1 MQVGGGI
8 ARSWAGS
15 PAGPG
20 PVSCDT
26 LAVCGRFTQRLSSG
40 EFARIFGAEDLAATT
55 GEAYNVAP
63 TQRVAAV
70 VVRDDRR
77 VLDRFRWGLVPG
89 WADRVTIGSRLI
101 NARAETVAST
111 PAFRHSFRARRC
123 LIPADGFYEWRRA
136 PDGTRQP
143 FYITAAGGAPLV
155 FAGLWSAWRD
165 PSARSNRSGAVDG
178 APEGDRSGAADAAP
192 GGDRSGAAGA
202 PPLLTCSIVTT
213 TPNALMATLHNR
225 MPVIL
230 EPDAWDLWLD
240 PAVADPGE
248 LQALLH
254 PSDADLVAWPVSDLV
269 NSPRNQGPGLIE
281 PVAP

>member
-1 MQVGGGI
+1 MAVPV
-8 ARSWAGS
+8 R
-15 PAGPG
+15 PAPA
-20 PVSCDT
+20 SCDT
-26 LAVCGRFTQRLSSG
+26 LAACGRFTQRLSSG
-40 EFARIFGAEDLAATT
+40 EFARIFGAEDLATTT

-89 WADRVTIGSRLI
+89 WAERVTIGSRLI

-111 PAFRHSFRARRC
+111 PAFRHSFRAKRC

-143 FYITAAGGAPLV
+143 FYITAASGAPLA

-165 PSARSNRSGAVDG
+165 RSAG
-178 APEGDRSGAADAAP
+178 GDRSGAADGAP
-192 GGDRSGAAGA
+192 LSDRSGAADAPGA

-240 PAVADPGE
+240 PALADPGE
-248 LQALLH
+248 LQALLR

-269 NSPRNQGPGLIE
+269 NSPRNQGSRLIE
-281 PVAP
+281 RLAP

>member
-1 MQVGGGI
+1 M
-8 ARSWAGS
+8 
-15 PAGPG
+15 P
-20 PVSCDT
+20 CDT

-40 EFARIFGAEDLAATT
+40 EFARIFGGEDLAATT

-143 FYITAAGGAPLV
+143 FYITVAGGAPLV
-155 FAGLWSAWRD
+155 FAGLWSAWRH
-165 PSARSNRSGAVDG
+165 PSAR
-178 APEGDRSGAADAAP
+178 GDRSGAADGAA

-202 PPLLTCSIVTT
+202 PSLLTCSIVTT

-230 EPDAWDLWLD
+230 GPGAWGLWID

-248 LQALLH
+248 LQALLC

-269 NSPRNQGPGLIE
+269 NSTRNQGPGLIE
-281 PVAP
+281 PLAP

>member
-1 MQVGGGI
+1 M
-8 ARSWAGS
+8 
-15 PAGPG
+15 
-20 PVSCDT
+20 SCDT
-26 LAVCGRFTQRLSSG
+26 LTVCGRFTQRLSSG
-40 EFARIFGAEDLAATT
+40 EFARIFGDEDLATTT

-77 VLDRFRWGLVPG
+77 VLDRFRCGLVPG
-89 WADRVTIGSRLI
+89 WAERVTIGSRLI

-111 PAFRHSFRARRC
+111 PAFRHSFRAKRC

-143 FYITAAGGAPLV
+143 FYITAAVGGPLA

-165 PSARSNRSGAVDG
+165 LSAG
-178 APEGDRSGAADAAP
+178 GDRSGAADGAPLGDRSGAADGAL
-192 GGDRSGAAGA
+192 GGDRSGAADGAPLGDRSDAPGA

-240 PAVADPGE
+240 PALADPGE
-248 LQALLH
+248 LQALLR

-269 NSPRNQGPGLIE
+269 NSPRNQGSRLIE
-281 PVAP
+281 RLAP